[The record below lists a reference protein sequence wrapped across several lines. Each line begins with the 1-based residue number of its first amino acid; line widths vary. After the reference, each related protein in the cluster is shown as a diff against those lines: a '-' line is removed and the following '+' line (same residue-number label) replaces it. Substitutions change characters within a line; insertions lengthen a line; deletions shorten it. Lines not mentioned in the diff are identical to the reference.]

1 VVEDLAMTVSVF
13 IGTSLDGFIAR
24 PNGGLDFL
32 PPEGGEPHGYSEFI
46 AAIDA
51 LVIGRKTFETVQAF
65 PEWPYADK
73 RVVVLSNRPLD
84 LAGVPGVVEQMAGAP
99 AEIVAK
105 LAASG
110 AHHLYIDGG
119 ETIRGFLRA
128 GVIERL
134 IITRV
139 PVLIGDGIPLFGA
152 LPHDIHLRH
161 VTTQSYA
168 SGLVKTEYEVI
179 SQH

>member
-1 VVEDLAMTVSVF
+1 MTVSVF

-119 ETIRGFLRA
+119 ETIQGFLRA

-161 VTTQSYA
+161 VGTQSYA